1 VGFWSQKN
9 DDRALEQRLRDE
21 RPQASDDLI
30 DRISGTL
37 TRRGRGRRRNG
48 ILATAFSTAVLVVI
62 AGTVGISAA
71 ANRVTDIVSPGGGG
85 DAPNQVLA
93 AVYSC
98 TITLAPDSQTV
109 NNDDNNTSA
118 DYTFTVSPGTAADYT
133 ITASASGPSTLGV
146 SVTGTTV
153 HVTVQ
158 KKDSNGT
165 YTISVSAT
173 NNTNQ
178 ATCGDSATLTVT

>member
-1 VGFWSQKN
+1 MGFWSQKN

-48 ILATAFSTAVLVVI
+48 ILATAFATAVLVVI

-109 NNDDNNTSA
+109 DNTDNTSA
-118 DYTFTVSPGTAADYT
+118 DYTFSVSPGTAADYT

-165 YTISVSAT
+165 YTISVSAD
-173 NNTNQ
+173 NNTND
-178 ATCGDSATLTVT
+178 ATCGDSATLIVT